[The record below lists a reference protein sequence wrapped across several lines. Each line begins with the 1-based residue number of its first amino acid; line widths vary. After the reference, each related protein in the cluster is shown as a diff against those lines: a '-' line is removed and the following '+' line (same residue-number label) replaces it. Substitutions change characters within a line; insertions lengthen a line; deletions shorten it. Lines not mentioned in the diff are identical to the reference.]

1 MLCVAQVCGRARDD
15 ATMSLTP
22 SLPTANTTQPT
33 LQAAAAAAA
42 GPGAAA
48 APAAAAL
55 PRSSST
61 SRRAPLPRALAASGL
76 GAQQQRMA
84 TQATARPLAAAL
96 PSFAPARR
104 NDRRA
109 LHTTTAAAATAEA
122 AEAKP
127 ETFQYQAEV
136 DRLMDMIVN
145 SLYSNRDVFLRE
157 LISNAS
163 DALDKLRFTAVTDAD
178 AMQRGG
184 DALRIRVSADA
195 ERGTVTIEDTG
206 VGMTREQLLS
216 NLGTIARSGTRKFME
231 SVKEAKGDASLI
243 GQFGVG
249 FYSAF
254 LVADRVTVVTRSFE
268 GEAGVG
274 DAPGESRGWVW
285 ESAAGS
291 HEFKVRAA
299 GDADVAA
306 PGGADAAAAAP
317 SALKRGTRIILH
329 LKEDAKEMADPVR
342 LARLIRQYS
351 QFIQFPIELWQATKE
366 SKTVTDEA
374 ATAERQKAADA
385 ALKEGD
391 APVKVEP
398 VTKADYVDVWGWRT
412 QNDDKPLWTRPPKDV
427 SEGDYAEFFK
437 AAFGEFLDPLA
448 HVHFNVEG
456 TIEFSSVLFVPGMA
470 PFDQQ
475 QGSPT
480 AKSRSIKLYV
490 RRVFISDEFDE
501 DLMPRWLSFV
511 KGVVDSSDLPL
522 NVSREILQ
530 ESRVVRVIRKQLVR
544 RALEMMDD
552 LASKEGGED
561 YRTFW
566 ESFGRQVKV
575 GAIEDQENR
584 PRLAKLLRFF
594 SSHAAQKAGG
604 GDAPGG
610 GGGGLVSLQDYA
622 SRMRPG
628 QKAIYYMAADSVE
641 IAAAAPF
648 VERLVQ
654 EGVEVLYLTEPI
666 DEAVVTN
673 LASFDGRDLVDVTK
687 EGLELD
693 DVLAGGAGEGGGG
706 GEEGGAEEEAKKKK
720 KKEEA
725 AAARKAAEAELAPV
739 TAFLKEALG
748 ERVEK
753 VVVSS
758 RLTDSPCALV
768 TSKFGWS
775 ANMERIM
782 RSQAMGDP
790 RAMEYMRGR
799 KILEINPKS
808 DVVQGVAALLGEG
821 DDARARDCA
830 ELLYETSL
838 LTSGFALEQPRD
850 YANKVFTLM
859 RLALGAEAGGG
870 AEEEGGGGGG
880 GGGGGAEVV
889 EPTVV
894 REGDGK

>member
-1 MLCVAQVCGRARDD
+1 
-15 ATMSLTP
+15 
-22 SLPTANTTQPT
+22 
-33 LQAAAAAAA
+33 
-42 GPGAAA
+42 
-48 APAAAAL
+48 
-55 PRSSST
+55 
-61 SRRAPLPRALAASGL
+61 
-76 GAQQQRMA
+76 
-84 TQATARPLAAAL
+84 
-96 PSFAPARR
+96 
-104 NDRRA
+104 
-109 LHTTTAAAATAEA
+109 
-122 AEAKP
+122 
-127 ETFQYQAEV
+127 
-136 DRLMDMIVN
+136 MDMIVN

-157 LISNAS
+157 LVSNAS
-163 DALDKLRFTAVTDAD
+163 DALDKLRFTAVTDSSALSSS
-178 AMQRGG
+178 AE
-184 DALRIRVSADA
+184 ALRIRVSADRDA
-195 ERGTVTIEDTG
+195 GTVTIEDTG

-254 LVADRVTVVTRSFE
+254 LVADRVTVVTRSYE
-268 GEAGVG
+268 KEAGVG
-274 DAPGESRGWVW
+274 EGAGEARGWVW
-285 ESAAGS
+285 ESSAGS
-291 HEFKVRAA
+291 HQFKVRAA
-299 GDADVAA
+299 GDADVASPVKSGGGDASSSSSA
-306 PGGADAAAAAP
+306 PP
-317 SALKRGTRIILH
+317 LSRGTRIVLH

-366 SKTVTDEA
+366 SKTITDEA

-385 ALKEGD
+385 AAKEGEPP
-391 APVKVEP
+391 AKVEP
-398 VTKADYVDVWGWRT
+398 VTKTDYVDVWGWRV
-412 QNDDKPLWTRPPKDV
+412 QNDDKPLWTRSPKDV
-427 SEGDYAEFFK
+427 SEQDYAEFFK

-456 TIEFSSVLFVPGMA
+456 TIEFSSVLFIPGMA

-475 QGSPT
+475 SNPT

-530 ESRVVRVIRKQLVR
+530 ESRIVRVIRKQLVR

-561 YRTFW
+561 YKTFW
-566 ESFGRQVKV
+566 ESFGRQVKI

-584 PRLAKLLRFF
+584 PRLAKLLRFY
-594 SSHAAQKAGG
+594 SSKS
-604 GDAPGG
+604 PEN
-610 GGGGLVSLQDYA
+610 LTSFEEYA
-622 SRMRPG
+622 KRMKPG
-628 QKAIYYMAADSVE
+628 QKQIYYMAADSVE

-648 VERLVQ
+648 VEKLVAD
-654 EGVEVLYLTEPI
+654 GVEVLYLTEPI
-666 DEAVVTN
+666 DEAVITN
-673 LASFDGRDLVDVTK
+673 LAEYDGKQMVDVTK
-687 EGLELD
+687 EGLDLD
-693 DVLAGGAGEGGGG
+693 EGSGEDGADGS
-706 GEEGGAEEEAKKKK
+706 AEKSAEAKE
-720 KKEEA
+720 KKEALE
-725 AAARKAAEAELAPV
+725 KEFAPL

-753 VVVSS
+753 AVVSS

-799 KILEINPKS
+799 KILEVNPKS
-808 DVVQGVAALLGEG
+808 DVVLGVLALLKEG
-821 DDARARDCA
+821 DEARARDCA

-859 RLALGAEAGGG
+859 KLALGAD
-870 AEEEGGGGGG
+870 GGGGGSG
-880 GGGGGAEVV
+880 GDGTEVV
-889 EPTVV
+889 EPTTVV
-894 REGDGK
+894 EP

>member
-1 MLCVAQVCGRARDD
+1 M
-15 ATMSLTP
+15 
-22 SLPTANTTQPT
+22 
-33 LQAAAAAAA
+33 AA
-42 GPGAAA
+42 
-48 APAAAAL
+48 
-55 PRSSST
+55 
-61 SRRAPLPRALAASGL
+61 
-76 GAQQQRMA
+76 
-84 TQATARPLAAAL
+84 ARPLVAAATL
-96 PSFAPARR
+96 SR
-104 NDRRA
+104 NHRHP
-109 LHTTTAAAATAEA
+109 LHTTTTAAAAAE

-127 ETFQYQAEV
+127 AAEAETFQYQAEV

-157 LISNAS
+157 LVSNAS
-163 DALDKLRFTAVTDAD
+163 DALDKLRFTAVTDGA
-178 AMQRGG
+178 AMQRGS
-184 DALRIRVSADA
+184 DALRIRVSADPA
-195 ERGTVTIEDTG
+195 AGTVTIEDTG
-206 VGMTREQLLS
+206 VGMTREQLMS

-268 GEAGVG
+268 QEAGVG
-274 DAPGESRGWVW
+274 DAPGEARGWVW
-285 ESAAGS
+285 ESSAGS
-291 HEFKVRAA
+291 HQFKLRPA
-299 GDADVAA
+299 GDADVGAPAGVSDADGAA
-306 PGGADAAAAAP
+306 TADAL
-317 SALKRGTRIILH
+317 LKRGTRIVLH

-366 SKTVTDEA
+366 SKTITDEA
-374 ATAERQKAADA
+374 ATAERQQAADA
-385 ALKEGD
+385 ALKEGES
-391 APVKVEP
+391 PIKVEP
-398 VTKADYVDVWGWRT
+398 VTKTDYVDVWGWRT
-412 QNDDKPLWTRPPKDV
+412 QNDDKPLWTRSPKDV
-427 SEGDYAEFFK
+427 SEQDYAEFFK

-456 TIEFSSVLFVPGMA
+456 TIEFSSVLFIPGMA

-475 QGSPT
+475 SNPT

-530 ESRVVRVIRKQLVR
+530 ESRIVRVIRKQLVR

-561 YRTFW
+561 YKTFW

-584 PRLAKLLRFF
+584 PRLAKLLRFY
-594 SSHAAQKAGG
+594 SSKSPETLTGFE
-604 GDAPGG
+604 
-610 GGGGLVSLQDYA
+610 DYVK
-622 SRMRPG
+622 RMKPG
-628 QKAIYYMAADSVE
+628 QKQIYYMAADSVE

-648 VERLVQ
+648 VEKLVAD
-654 EGVEVLYLTEPI
+654 GYEVLYLTEPI

-673 LASFDGRDLVDVTK
+673 LGAFDEKDLVDVTK
-687 EGLELD
+687 EGLEVD
-693 DVLAGGAGEGGGG
+693 GGNE
-706 GEEGGAEEEAKKKK
+706 GEEGKEGGSSSEKDKK
-720 KKEEA
+720 KKEEL
-725 AAARKAAEAELAPV
+725 EAQFAPV

-748 ERVEK
+748 ERVER
-753 VVVSS
+753 VAVSS

-782 RSQAMGDP
+782 RSQALGDP

-808 DVVQGVAALLGEG
+808 DIVLGVQQLLKEG
-821 DDARARDCA
+821 DEARARDCA

-859 RLALGAEAGGG
+859 KLALGAD
-870 AEEEGGGGGG
+870 GGGGGG
-880 GGGGGAEVV
+880 GAAEVV

-894 REGDGK
+894 SEGDGK

>member
-1 MLCVAQVCGRARDD
+1 MAR
-15 ATMSLTP
+15 P
-22 SLPTANTTQPT
+22 F
-33 LQAAAAAAA
+33 AAAAM
-42 GPGAAA
+42 PLRGA
-48 APAAAAL
+48 
-55 PRSSST
+55 SSSS
-61 SRRAPLPRALAASGL
+61 SRAFAS
-76 GAQQQRMA
+76 
-84 TQATARPLAAAL
+84 
-96 PSFAPARR
+96 
-104 NDRRA
+104 
-109 LHTTTAAAATAEA
+109 TTTAARAAA
-122 AEAKP
+122 AEAPPSSSSAEP
-127 ETFQYQAEV
+127 ETYQYQAEV

-157 LISNAS
+157 LVSNAS
-163 DALDKLRFTAVTDAD
+163 DALDKLRFTAVTDSA
-178 AMQRGG
+178 AMGSGG
-184 DALRIRVSADA
+184 GEALRIRVSADA
-195 ERGTVTIEDTG
+195 AAGTVTIEDTG

-231 SVKEAKGDASLI
+231 SMKEAKGDSSLI

-268 GEAGVG
+268 TEGGVG
-274 DAPGESRGWVW
+274 SGADEARGWVW
-285 ESAAGS
+285 ESSAGS

-306 PGGADAAAAAP
+306 PVAAAAEGKAAAGGP
-317 SALKRGTRIILH
+317 LVRGTRIILH

-366 SKTVTDEA
+366 PRTVTDEA
-374 ATAERQKAADA
+374 ATAERQKAADEA
-385 ALKEGD
+385 ALKAGGD
-391 APVKVEP
+391 AKPVAVEP
-398 VTKADYVDVWGWRT
+398 VTKTDYVDSWAWRV
-412 QNDDKPLWTRPPKDV
+412 QNDDKPLWTRNPKEV
-427 SEGDYAEFFK
+427 SEADYAEFFK

-456 TIEFSSVLFVPGMA
+456 TIEFSSVLFIPGMA

-475 QGSPT
+475 SNPS

-490 RRVFISDEFDE
+490 RRVFISDEFDD

-511 KGVVDSSDLPL
+511 KGVVDSGDLPL

-552 LASKEGGED
+552 LAGKEGGED

-566 ESFGRQVKV
+566 ESFGRQVKI
-575 GAIEDQENR
+575 GAIEDTENR
-584 PRLAKLLRFF
+584 PRLAKLLRFQ
-594 SSHAAQKAGG
+594 SSKSPSDG
-604 GDAPGG
+604 P
-610 GGGGLVSLQDYA
+610 GLVSLGDYV
-622 SRMRPG
+622 SRMKPG
-628 QKAIYYMAADSVE
+628 QRSIYYMAADSVE

-648 VERLVQ
+648 VERLVS
-654 EGVEVLYLTEPI
+654 EGYEVLYLTEPI

-673 LASFDGRDLVDVTK
+673 LGKFDSKYDLVDVTK
-687 EGLELD
+687 EGLEVED
-693 DVLAGGAGEGGGG
+693 EAEAGAKEGE
-706 GEEGGAEEEAKKKK
+706 AESKESAAKKAEREAKKK
-720 KKEEA
+720 A
-725 AAARKAAEAELAPV
+725 LEAEFAPL

-748 ERVEK
+748 ERVER
-753 VVVSS
+753 VAVSS

-799 KILEINPKS
+799 KILEVNPRS
-808 DVVQGVAALLGEG
+808 DIVLGVQALLKEG
-821 DDARARDCA
+821 DEARARDCA

-838 LTSGFALEQPRD
+838 LTSGFALENPRD

-859 RLALGAEAGGG
+859 KLALGADGGG
-870 AEEEGGGGGG
+870 AGEGE
-880 GGGGGAEVV
+880 GGGAEVV
-889 EPTVV
+889 EASAVV
-894 REGDGK
+894 EGDGK